1 MSEETNKLILES
13 VPSQK
18 RANELMEKLFEITQP
33 TAVYS
38 QPVTQDNYTVIT
50 ATELQAS
57 IGFGYGGGGGFGNVN
72 SEENQ
77 DGGFGGGGGGGGTTT
92 ARPVAA
98 VIIGPNGVRVEP
110 IVDPTKIVLAL
121 FTVIGSIFITMARVR
136 KFMKEG
142 KLE

>member
-1 MSEETNKLILES
+1 MSEETNKLILEL

-72 SEENQ
+72 SEESQ

>member
-72 SEENQ
+72 SEESQ

>member
-72 SEENQ
+72 SEESQ

-142 KLE
+142 

>member
-72 SEENQ
+72 SEESQ
-77 DGGFGGGGGGGGTTT
+77 DGGFGGGGGGGGTTI